1 METPLVPIVPELA
14 ITGFGSLYYF
24 ELAPGFFHPPE
35 YHDEVWEMVYVD
47 DGELSAEADAISYML
62 HKGQVIFHQP
72 GEIHAH
78 HASHQGTCNILVLS
92 FSCASPLMSYFRKKI
107 FTLEKSSQKILSLF
121 LEEGKAALGEIPNR
135 IEDKSALDFSSA
147 RQGAVQLMQCYLVEF
162 LFSLIRCSEAS
173 VKTMERPAP
182 AGRIAESVQ
191 AEAIETFILE
201 HVCMPA
207 SLEPV
212 CQEFSMSRTY
222 LCRVFKDGTG
232 RSPIDFWIEQKIKEA
247 KKLIRQDEMNIT
259 QIAEFLGYTSIHHFS
274 RMFKRLTGLSPTA
287 YKNSVGQWAD
297 P

>member
-35 YHDEVWEMVYVD
+35 YHSGIWEMVFVD
-47 DGELSAEADAISYML
+47 DGELSAEADAISYRL

-78 HASHQGTCNILVLS
+78 HASHQGICNILVLS
-92 FSCASPLMSYFRKKI
+92 FSCSSALMSHFRKKI
-107 FTLEKSSQKILSLF
+107 FTLEKGSQKILSLF
-121 LEEGKAALGEIPNR
+121 LEEARDALGEIPSR
-135 IEDKSALDFSSA
+135 IDDKSALDFSGA
-147 RQGAVQLMQCYLVEF
+147 RQGAIQLMQCYLVEF
-162 LFSLIRCSEAS
+162 LFSLIRCGEDS
-173 VKTMERPAP
+173 VKPMERVPT
-182 AGRIAESVQ
+182 GRMAESQQ
-191 AEAIETFILE
+191 AEAIENYILE
-201 HVCMPA
+201 HVCLPA
-207 SLEPV
+207 SLAPI

-222 LCRVFKDGTG
+222 LCRVFKEGTG
-232 RSPIDFWIEQKIKEA
+232 RSPIDFWIEQKIREA

-259 QIAEFLGYTSIHHFS
+259 QIAELLGYTSIHHFS

-297 P
+297 Q